1 MDSVSE
7 IAALSP
13 EQRSA
18 AQKHKLRF
26 CFLERF
32 APKALREARCEWLD
46 AEREREEFSKTIP
59 TVMVMQESESPKQA
73 FILKRGAYD
82 APGEKVQ
89 PDVPAV
95 LGPVAKHFPPNR
107 LGLAQWLVDP
117 ANPLSSRVTV
127 NRIWQM
133 LFGIG
138 LIKTVE
144 DFGSQGEWPI
154 HPELLDWLASHF
166 IQSEWDIKDLLK
178 TIVMSATYRQSSRVT
193 PELLEKDPDNRLLA
207 RGPRFRLPAE
217 MIRDQAL
224 AASGLLVE
232 ELGGPSVK
240 PYQPPGLWEEL
251 SFMDTYE
258 ADSGEKLYRRSL
270 YTYWKRTVAPP
281 SMITFD
287 APTRETC
294 TVRQSRTNTPL
305 QALNLMND
313 VAYLEASR
321 KLAERMLKEGG
332 AQEDQRISYG
342 FRLLNSRMPRP
353 EEARV
358 LSGVLHRFQERYHS
372 DPEAA
377 SKLLGYGESAR
388 DQSLSSSEVAS
399 YAAVANLILNL
410 DETVTKQ

>member
-1 MDSVSE
+1 LSG
-7 IAALSP
+7 IAGTPS
-13 EQRSA
+13 
-18 AQKHKLRF
+18 
-26 CFLERF
+26 
-32 APKALREARCEWLD
+32 D
-46 AEREREEFSKTIP
+46 
-59 TVMVMQESESPKQA
+59 
-73 FILKRGAYD
+73 
-82 APGEKVQ
+82 
-89 PDVPAV
+89 
-95 LGPVAKHFPPNR
+95 
-107 LGLAQWLVDP
+107 LGL
-117 ANPLSSRVTV
+117 
-127 NRIWQM
+127 M
-133 LFGIG
+133 
-138 LIKTVE
+138 
-144 DFGSQGEWPI
+144 GERPT

-166 IQSEWDIKDLLK
+166 IQSKWDIKDLLK

-258 ADSGEKLYRRSL
+258 PDSGEKLYRRSL

>member
-1 MDSVSE
+1 
-7 IAALSP
+7 
-13 EQRSA
+13 
-18 AQKHKLRF
+18 
-26 CFLERF
+26 
-32 APKALREARCEWLD
+32 
-46 AEREREEFSKTIP
+46 
-59 TVMVMQESESPKQA
+59 
-73 FILKRGAYD
+73 
-82 APGEKVQ
+82 
-89 PDVPAV
+89 
-95 LGPVAKHFPPNR
+95 
-107 LGLAQWLVDP
+107 
-117 ANPLSSRVTV
+117 
-127 NRIWQM
+127 
-133 LFGIG
+133 
-138 LIKTVE
+138 
-144 DFGSQGEWPI
+144 
-154 HPELLDWLASHF
+154 
-166 IQSEWDIKDLLK
+166 
-178 TIVMSATYRQSSRVT
+178 
-193 PELLEKDPDNRLLA
+193 
-207 RGPRFRLPAE
+207 
-217 MIRDQAL
+217 
-224 AASGLLVE
+224 
-232 ELGGPSVK
+232 
-240 PYQPPGLWEEL
+240 
-251 SFMDTYE
+251 MDTYE

-377 SKLLGYGESAR
+377 SKLLGYGESSR